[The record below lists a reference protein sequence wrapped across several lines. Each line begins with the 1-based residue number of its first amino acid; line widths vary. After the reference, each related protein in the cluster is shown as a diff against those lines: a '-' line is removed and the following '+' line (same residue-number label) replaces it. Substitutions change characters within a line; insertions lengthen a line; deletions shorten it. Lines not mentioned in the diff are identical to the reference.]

1 MDISPLVW
9 IITIAVTIAFFVFE
23 FFAHVRKPHEPS
35 IGEAARWSA
44 FYIGLALLFGVGI
57 GLVSGWG
64 FGGEYFAGYLTEKAL
79 SVDNIFVFLLV
90 MSAFAVPREYQQK
103 VLLIGI
109 VIALILR
116 GGFIAIGAALIE
128 NLSWIFYVFGALLL
142 FLAWRQAFGSHD
154 SNPADSRAMRL
165 VRRILPVTDE
175 YDRDRLTTTID
186 GKRFVTPMFLT
197 IIAIGVVDLIF
208 AVDSIPAIYG
218 LTEEAYIVFT
228 ANAFALMGLRQL
240 YFLIGGLLQRLVFLS
255 QGLAVILAFI
265 GVKLLFHAL
274 HVNELPFINGGEPL
288 LWVPEIPIWFSLTFI
303 GATILVATVASL
315 IASRG
320 RLPETPEQPH
330 ADEVDAGSHE
340 RP

>member
-1 MDISPLVW
+1 LDISPLVW

-109 VIALILR
+109 VIALVMRTIFILLGTAVVFCDVWSPER
-116 GGFIAIGAALIE
+116 GWELI
-128 NLSWIFYVFGALLL
+128 
-142 FLAWRQAFGSHD
+142 
-154 SNPADSRAMRL
+154 
-165 VRRILPVTDE
+165 
-175 YDRDRLTTTID
+175 
-186 GKRFVTPMFLT
+186 
-197 IIAIGVVDLIF
+197 
-208 AVDSIPAIYG
+208 
-218 LTEEAYIVFT
+218 T
-228 ANAFALMGLRQL
+228 AKGCT
-240 YFLIGGLLQRLVFLS
+240 
-255 QGLAVILAFI
+255 VI
-265 GVKLLFHAL
+265 
-274 HVNELPFINGGEPL
+274 
-288 LWVPEIPIWFSLTFI
+288 
-303 GATILVATVASL
+303 
-315 IASRG
+315 
-320 RLPETPEQPH
+320 
-330 ADEVDAGSHE
+330 VDAPPGWQIRDLPP